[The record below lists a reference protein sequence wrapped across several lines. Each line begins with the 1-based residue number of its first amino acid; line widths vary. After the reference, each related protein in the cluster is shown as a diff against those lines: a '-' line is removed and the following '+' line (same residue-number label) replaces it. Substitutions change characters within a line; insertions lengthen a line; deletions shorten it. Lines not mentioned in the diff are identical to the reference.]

1 MSVLGRGHGHR
12 GVGSARSGDSA
23 KDGGSV
29 TPVPD

>member
-1 MSVLGRGHGHR
+1 MSERGRGHGHR
-12 GVGSARSGDSA
+12 GVGSARSGDGA